1 MSGLASKKMG
11 TRDHEGKILAFDG
24 LNGESE
30 LKLGFSRPNSQLLG
44 WDPQDQRWFPPGEW
58 GGQNKQTTTTRE
70 RGLPGQSAPPQVH
83 FLKEL
88 QLGSLLTWEEG
99 GICLKVPL
107 SPDTF

>member
-1 MSGLASKKMG
+1 MG
-11 TRDHEGKILAFDG
+11 TREHEGKMLAFAG
-24 LNGESE
+24 LNGVSE

-44 WDPQDQRWFPPGEW
+44 WNRLDWRFPTMEW
-58 GGQNKQTTTTRE
+58 GGQQNKQPATARE
-70 RGLPGQSAPPQVH
+70 RDPSGQAAPHQVC

-88 QLGSLLTWEEG
+88 QLGSLFTCEEG